1 MIKRLSKSFY
11 EQVVGRV
18 VLLSTLSLL
27 FAFLLL
33 QQKWVFAMLALFF
46 FVYQVILLIRFF
58 NTTNRSLAYFFRAV
72 ENDDFT
78 VRFSEQNDNDTIK
91 DLHRG
96 MNTINQHLLSIQVEN
111 ENQEKYY
118 QEILQQASIGI
129 LSFTKA
135 GQVVFVNPT
144 AEKLLNYR
152 ALNHLKQLQRVD
164 EKLFQLFLNL
174 KPNVAHAFQFSNER
188 EQLKLTFK
196 AKPLTLNGQ
205 ALTLVIIQDI
215 RAELAD
221 QETDSWE
228 RLIKVLTHEIMN
240 SIAPI
245 TSLSESLLG
254 YFKTEDGI
262 VKAESLNERLL
273 ANTVKGL
280 EVIKDQGENLSEFV
294 RSYRSLRGIS
304 LPDKSLLSVEELFGK
319 VGVMIEQEVGV
330 ENIEFSWSVAIPDL
344 AVFAD
349 EQQISLVLVNLLK
362 NAIQALQGQADGKII
377 CQAYPT
383 DDEKVMLQITDNGPG
398 IATEILDQIFI
409 PFFTTKL
416 DGSGIGLSFSK
427 QVARLHNGSL
437 TLSSIPYEA
446 TIFSLKL

>member
-1 MIKRLSKSFY
+1 MTKRLSKSY
-11 EQVVGRV
+11 YRQVVIRV
-18 VLLSTLSLL
+18 VLLSLSSLL
-27 FAFLLL
+27 FALLVL
-33 QQKWVFAMLALFF
+33 QQKWVFSILALLIFI
-46 FVYQVILLIRFF
+46 YQALLLIRFF
-58 NTTNRSLAYFFRAV
+58 NTTNRALAYFFRAV
-72 ENDDFT
+72 ENEDFT
-78 VRFSEQNDNDTIK
+78 IHFSEENDNATIK
-91 DLHRG
+91 ALHQG
-96 MNTINQHLLSIQVEN
+96 MNTINQHLLRIQVKN

-118 QEILQQASIGI
+118 QEVLQQASIGI

-135 GQVVFVNPT
+135 GQVVFANPT

-152 ALNHLKQLQRVD
+152 DLNHLKQLQRVD
-164 EKLFQLFLNL
+164 EKLFQLFLKL
-174 KPNVAHAFQFSNER
+174 KPSVPQSFQFSNER

-196 AKPLTLNGQ
+196 AKPLMLNEQ
-205 ALTLVIIQDI
+205 ELTLVIIQDI
-215 RAELAD
+215 RDELAD

-254 YFKTEDGI
+254 YYKTETGI
-262 VKAESLNERLL
+262 VKAEALSERLL

-304 LPDKSLLSVEELFGK
+304 LPDKSLLTVKDLFEK
-319 VGVMIEQEVGV
+319 VRVMIEQEVGV
-330 ENIEFSWSVAIPDL
+330 ENIAFSWSVATPDL
-344 AVFAD
+344 VVFAD

-362 NAIQALQGQADGKII
+362 NAIQALQGQANGEII
-377 CQAYPT
+377 CRAYPT
-383 DDEKVMLQITDNGPG
+383 NDEKVVLQITDNGPG
-398 IATEILDQIFI
+398 IAMEILDQIFI
-409 PFFTTKL
+409 PFFTTKV

-437 TLSSIPYEA
+437 TLSSIPHEA
-446 TIFSLKL
+446 TVFSLKL